1 MGESA
6 RVDICENNGKEPKI
20 VKERQVWQQH
30 NTESAV
36 YSIPSVVVVHDN
48 IEIYCSRALKI
59 LKSTNYIHV
68 YSTNSEKLTTKILT
82 LFLTK

>member
-30 NTESAV
+30 NTLRVLYTV
-36 YSIPSVVVVHDN
+36 YPPFFGYSV
-48 IEIYCSRALKI
+48 EINCSRALKI
-59 LKSTNYIHV
+59 LKFTNYIHV